1 MSKHK
6 IEDIHWYSC
15 IDFGEEKMNQ
25 KQITKIPSSKIGQ
38 KFIRSHKDSSFLIHK
53 STKALW
59 RFSEDG
65 KHIEPVFEEDIL
77 TEENL

>member
-1 MSKHK
+1 MAKHV
-6 IEDIHWYSC
+6 IEDIRWHSC
-15 IDFGEEKMNQ
+15 IDFGNENLNNRL
-25 KQITKIPSSKIGQ
+25 ITKLPTSKIGQ
-38 KFIRSHKDSSFLIHK
+38 KFIKAHKESNFLIHK

-59 RFSEDG
+59 KFSEDG